1 MSTTLNLVD
10 SILARGRHL
19 QNLGRD
25 RDALHLLG
33 RLASFRELPTN
44 VAEETQA
51 RLAELQR
58 RLEHPRK
65 ARRHLTAALAHQ
77 PDSARY
83 HHLLARAVEAD
94 RRGDPERALHHY
106 RRSLELDP
114 QQADCASEAG
124 LLAVRQGQVEEGL
137 RNLRRAVELNGN
149 DPECV
154 RRLVKGL
161 CLLRKHDEARLVLRA
176 ALFRNSRDRRFRM
189 LWDDFQFNELR
200 RAREVERA
208 ARDANREAGA
218 GPTILPFVRPSR
230 ESAAA
235 QARPE
240 ILRRDEPHSPRPP
253 HSPKIARLPRR
264 KHAQ

>member
-114 QQADCASEAG
+114 HQADCASEAG

-154 RRLVKGL
+154 RRLVKGV
-161 CLLRKHDEARLVLRA
+161 CLWRSPDEARQAWRAVLS
-176 ALFRNSRDRRFRM
+176 RNARYRRFRR
-189 LWDDFQFNELR
+189 LWDDFQFNQLLR
-200 RAREVERA
+200 EQEVERVV
-208 ARDANREAGA
+208 REGDQQADA

-230 ESAAA
+230 DSGPEEAK
-235 QARPE
+235 PE
-240 ILRRDEPHSPRPP
+240 I
-253 HSPKIARLPRR
+253 
-264 KHAQ
+264 